1 MKNNDFSKIIILILL
16 NSFVWT
22 QEIKQIVNNPMP
34 NHQLPEIQS
43 IDFPEIQSIDFPE
56 IQSIDSPPIQIQKSY
71 TKIRLSKVNKVI
83 EQTRD
88 TASNIKIPVPNM
100 EKVAKKVNKEFSIPK
115 PQIPNKARTIVDNSI
130 FDGFNLGITA
140 DVGFASGAVI
150 SIPPLGFS
158 LTIGTPYGF
167 DLGPFDFSIS
177 AIFGRYSGSY
187 DSAVDDN
194 YEPYWS
200 ESDSGYSYE
209 GKFVDEF
216 NPVLFGIGGNITL
229 AKIIFTE
236 GHIGNLGSGTGI
248 HGFTGLSLER
258 IMKKRK
264 LPFHNILIGSEL
276 FISSDMSGAGN
287 SSGWIGMALRA
298 VYEF

>member
-1 MKNNDFSKIIILILL
+1 MKNHDFAKIIIFILL
-16 NSFVWT
+16 NYSIYT

-34 NHQLPEIQS
+34 NHQ
-43 IDFPEIQSIDFPE
+43 FPEIQSIDFPE
-56 IQSIDSPPIQIQKSY
+56 IQSIDSPPIQIQSSD
-71 TKIRLSKVNKVI
+71 TNIILSKANKVI
-83 EQTRD
+83 EQTSN
-88 TASNIKIPVPNM
+88 TASNIKIPM
-100 EKVAKKVNKEFSIPK
+100 AKTEKVAEKVNKEFPIPK
-115 PQIPNKARTIVDNSI
+115 PQIPNKARTIVDNSA

-140 DVGFASGAVI
+140 DVGFASGVTF
-150 SIPPLGFS
+150 SNVPLGFS

-167 DLGPFDFSIS
+167 DLGPFDFSVS

-200 ESDSGYSYE
+200 ESDFGYSYE
-209 GKFVDEF
+209 GHFIDEF

-229 AKIIFTE
+229 AKIIVTE

-248 HGFTGLSLER
+248 HGFMGLSIER
-258 IMKKRK
+258 IMKKRLK

-276 FISSDMSGAGN
+276 FISSDMRGVGN
-287 SSGWIGMALRA
+287 PSGWIGMALRA

>member
-16 NSFVWT
+16 NSFVST
-22 QEIKQIVNNPMP
+22 QEIKQIVSNPLP
-34 NHQLPEIQS
+34 NHQ
-43 IDFPEIQSIDFPE
+43 FPEIQSNDLPPIQTQSSDTNIILSKANKV
-56 IQSIDSPPIQIQKSY
+56 IQSIDIPVPSAK
-71 TKIRLSKVNKVI
+71 KII
-83 EQTRD
+83 EQMSNT
-88 TASNIKIPVPNM
+88 TSNIKIPVPNM

-115 PQIPNKARTIVDNSI
+115 PQIPNKARTIVDNST

-140 DVGFASGAVI
+140 DVGFASGE
-150 SIPPLGFS
+150 SFSNPPLGFS

-177 AIFGRYSGSY
+177 AIFGRYSESY

-209 GKFVDEF
+209 GQFVDEF

-258 IMKKRK
+258 IMKNRK

-276 FISSDMSGAGN
+276 FISSDMRGVGN
-287 SSGWIGMALRA
+287 PSGWIGMALRA

>member
-1 MKNNDFSKIIILILL
+1 MKNHDFAKIIIFILL
-16 NSFVWT
+16 NYSVYT

-34 NHQLPEIQS
+34 NHQ
-43 IDFPEIQSIDFPE
+43 FPEIQSIDFPE
-56 IQSIDSPPIQIQKSY
+56 IQSIDSSPIQIQSSD
-71 TKIRLSKVNKVI
+71 TNIILSKANKVI
-83 EQTRD
+83 EQTSN
-88 TASNIKIPVPNM
+88 TASNIKIPVAKT
-100 EKVAKKVNKEFSIPK
+100 EKVAEKVNKEFPIPK
-115 PQIPNKARTIVDNSI
+115 PQIPNKAKTIVGNSA

-140 DVGFASGAVI
+140 DVGFVSGAAFTNVP
-150 SIPPLGFS
+150 SGFS

-167 DLGPFDFSIS
+167 DLGPFDFSVS

-187 DSAVDDN
+187 DSLADSGN
-194 YEPYWS
+194 YEYY
-200 ESDSGYSYE
+200 DG
-209 GKFVDEF
+209 GFIDEF

-258 IMKKRK
+258 IMKKRLK

-276 FISSDMSGAGN
+276 FISSDIRGVGTA
-287 SSGWIGMALRA
+287 SGWIGMALRA

>member
-16 NSFVWT
+16 NSFVST

-43 IDFPEIQSIDFPE
+43 IDFPEIQSID
-56 IQSIDSPPIQIQKSY
+56 SPPIQIQSSD
-71 TKIRLSKVNKVI
+71 TNIILSKANKVI
-83 EQTRD
+83 QNLDISVPSAKKIIEQTSN
-88 TASNIKIPVPNM
+88 TASNIKILLAKT
-100 EKVAKKVNKEFSIPK
+100 EKVAEKVNKEFPIPK
-115 PQIPNKARTIVDNSI
+115 PQIPNKAKTIVGNSA

-140 DVGFASGAVI
+140 DIGFISGATFTNTP
-150 SIPPLGFS
+150 SGFS

-167 DLGPFDFSIS
+167 DLGPFDFTVS

-187 DSAVDDN
+187 DSLADSGN
-194 YEPYWS
+194 YEYY
-200 ESDSGYSYE
+200 DG
-209 GKFVDEF
+209 GFIDEF

-248 HGFTGLSLER
+248 HGFMGLSIER
-258 IMKKRK
+258 IMKKRLK

-276 FISSDMSGAGN
+276 FISSDMRGEGN
-287 SSGWIGMALRA
+287 PSGWIGMALRA

>member
-1 MKNNDFSKIIILILL
+1 MKNNDFAKIIIFILL
-16 NSFVWT
+16 NSSVYT

-34 NHQLPEIQS
+34 NHQFPEIQS

-56 IQSIDSPPIQIQKSY
+56 IQSIDSPPIQIQESD
-71 TKIRLSKVNKVI
+71 TNIRLSKANKII

-88 TASNIKIPVPNM
+88 TASNIKIPVANT
-100 EKVAKKVNKEFSIPK
+100 EKVERLMRRINEEVPIPK
-115 PQIPNKARTIVDNSI
+115 PQIPNKAKTIVGNSA

-140 DVGFASGAVI
+140 DVGFISGATFTNVP
-150 SIPPLGFS
+150 SGFS

-167 DLGPFDFSIS
+167 DLGPFDFSVS
-177 AIFGRYSGSY
+177 AIFGGYSGSY
-187 DSAVDDN
+187 DSLA
-194 YEPYWS
+194 
-200 ESDSGYSYE
+200 DSGNIYID
-209 GKFVDEF
+209 GGFIDEF
-216 NPVLFGIGGNITL
+216 NPALFGIGGNITL

-276 FISSDMSGAGN
+276 FISSDISGGGN
-287 SSGWIGMALRA
+287 TSYWIGMALRA

>member
-1 MKNNDFSKIIILILL
+1 MKNHDFAKIIIFILL
-16 NSFVWT
+16 NYSIYT

-34 NHQLPEIQS
+34 NHQ
-43 IDFPEIQSIDFPE
+43 FPEIQSIDFPE
-56 IQSIDSPPIQIQKSY
+56 IQSIDSSPIQIQSSD
-71 TKIRLSKVNKVI
+71 TNIILSKANKVI
-83 EQTRD
+83 EQTSN
-88 TASNIKIPVPNM
+88 TASNIKIPVAKT
-100 EKVAKKVNKEFSIPK
+100 EKVAEKVNKEFPIPK
-115 PQIPNKARTIVDNSI
+115 PQIPNKAKTIVGNSA

-140 DVGFASGAVI
+140 DVGFVSGAAFTNVP
-150 SIPPLGFS
+150 SGFS

-167 DLGPFDFSIS
+167 DLGPFDFSVS

-187 DSAVDDN
+187 DSLADSGN
-194 YEPYWS
+194 YEYY
-200 ESDSGYSYE
+200 DG
-209 GKFVDEF
+209 GFIDEF

-258 IMKKRK
+258 IMKKRLK

-276 FISSDMSGAGN
+276 FISSDIRGVGTA
-287 SSGWIGMALRA
+287 SGWIGMALRA

>member
-1 MKNNDFSKIIILILL
+1 MKNNDFSKIIIFFLL
-16 NSFVWT
+16 NSSVYT
-22 QEIKQIVNNPMP
+22 QEITQIVNNPMP
-34 NHQLPEIQS
+34 NHQFPEIQS
-43 IDFPEIQSIDFPE
+43 IDFPEIQSIDFP
-56 IQSIDSPPIQIQKSY
+56 PIQIQESD
-71 TKIRLSKVNKVI
+71 TNIRLSKANKVIQNLDIPVPSAKKII

-88 TASNIKIPVPNM
+88 TASNIKIPVPN
-100 EKVAKKVNKEFSIPK
+100 KAK
-115 PQIPNKARTIVDNSI
+115 TIVGNSA

-140 DVGFASGAVI
+140 DVGFIKGETFTNVPSG
-150 SIPPLGFS
+150 LS

-177 AIFGRYSGSY
+177 AIFGGYSGSY
-187 DSAVDDN
+187 DSLAI
-194 YEPYWS
+194 YGIS
-200 ESDSGYSYE
+200 EYYGETSI
-209 GKFVDEF
+209 DEF

-276 FISSDMSGAGN
+276 FISSDMRGEGN
-287 SSGWIGMALRA
+287 PSYWIGMALRA
-298 VYEF
+298 VYDF

>member
-1 MKNNDFSKIIILILL
+1 MKNHDFAKIFIFILL
-16 NSFVWT
+16 NYNVYT

-34 NHQLPEIQS
+34 NHQ
-43 IDFPEIQSIDFPE
+43 FPEIQSNDLA
-56 IQSIDSPPIQIQKSY
+56 PIQIQSSD
-71 TKIRLSKVNKVI
+71 TNIRLSKANKVIQNLNIPVPSAKIII

-88 TASNIKIPVPNM
+88 TASNIKIPVANT
-100 EKVAKKVNKEFSIPK
+100 KKVERLMRRINEEVPIPK
-115 PQIPNKARTIVDNSI
+115 PQIPNKARTIVDNSA

-140 DVGFASGAVI
+140 DVGFISGETFTNVP
-150 SIPPLGFS
+150 SGFS

-177 AIFGRYSGSY
+177 AIFGGYSGSY
-187 DSAVDDN
+187 EYYD
-194 YEPYWS
+194 
-200 ESDSGYSYE
+200 G
-209 GKFVDEF
+209 GFIDEF

-229 AKIIFTE
+229 AKIIFAE